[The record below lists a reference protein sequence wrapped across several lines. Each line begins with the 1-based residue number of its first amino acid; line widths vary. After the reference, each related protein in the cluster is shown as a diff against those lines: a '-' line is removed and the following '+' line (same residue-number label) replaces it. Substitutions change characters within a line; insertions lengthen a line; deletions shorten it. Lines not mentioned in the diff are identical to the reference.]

1 MLLADEEHVEIGAD
15 RAPNVA
21 ARKLTASSDAGRN
34 PLALAPAL
42 GSTEFDA
49 APPDA
54 AGRRGL
60 SAVPGSIHRI
70 FPAGS

>member
-34 PLALAPAL
+34 PLAL

-60 SAVPGSIHRI
+60 SAAPGSIHRI